1 MVLPTGLLL
10 AGVIPSTAFTTAHD
24 RWPGSQS
31 DTLRS
36 DTAATDTSL
45 YNKQMQLGEVTVSA
59 QRPLVTTKID
69 RVAYDIQHDEESKTK
84 NVLEMLRKVPYVS
97 VDGMENITIKGSSN
111 FKIYKNGHEDP
122 AFSGQSVS
130 QVLKSIPANTIKR
143 IEVITDPGAREDAE
157 GAKTILNIVTMDNS
171 GLVGYTATLN
181 TGIDWYGSHADGVNL
196 ITQIGKWT

>member
-59 QRPLVTTKID
+59 Q
-69 RVAYDIQHDEESKTK
+69 
-84 NVLEMLRKVPYVS
+84 
-97 VDGMENITIKGSSN
+97 
-111 FKIYKNGHEDP
+111 
-122 AFSGQSVS
+122 
-130 QVLKSIPANTIKR
+130 
-143 IEVITDPGAREDAE
+143 
-157 GAKTILNIVTMDNS
+157 
-171 GLVGYTATLN
+171 
-181 TGIDWYGSHADGVNL
+181 
-196 ITQIGKWT
+196 